1 MTTINR
7 IATIIDA
14 GSKRKNMTGTLHT
27 FVDVMRDTLRDVM
40 PIVLTVFGFQLLV
53 LRRPMPNLRRVIIG
67 FVYVTIG
74 MALFLLGLEQALFP
88 LGRLMALQLTDPS
101 FLHVNFDAASEL
113 LGWQDYKWVYVF
125 GAAIGFSTTIAEP
138 ALLAVAKK
146 AHQVSGGAIGIR
158 GLRVA
163 VALGVAIAIALGCFR
178 IITGT
183 ELQYYIIAGYVVVI
197 IQTVFAPRLIIALAY
212 DSGGVTTSTVTVPL
226 VTALGLGLAATVPG
240 RSPIIDGF
248 GLIAFASLLPMMTVM
263 GYAQLAEWR
272 VRRERSRR
280 ASDVLQWYAQNM
292 PNSPGAKTSS
302 NEGTEDSS

>member
-1 MTTINR
+1 MT
-7 IATIIDA
+7 
-14 GSKRKNMTGTLHT
+14 SLLHT

-53 LRRPMPNLRRVIIG
+53 LRRPMPNLRRVMIG
-67 FVYVTIG
+67 FVYVTLG
-74 MALFLLGLEQALFP
+74 MTLFLLGLEQALFP

-101 FLHVNFDAASEL
+101 FIYANFDAASEL

-125 GAAIGFSTTIAEP
+125 AAALGFSTTIAEP

-146 AHQVSGGAIGIR
+146 AYQVSGGAISVR

-183 ELQYYIIAGYVVVI
+183 ELHYYIIAGYVVVI
-197 IQTVFAPRLIIALAY
+197 IQTMFAPRLIIALAY

-280 ASDVLQWYAQNM
+280 ASEVLQWYTQNM
-292 PNSPGAKTSS
+292 PNSPTAETSS
-302 NEGTEDSS
+302 NQGTEDSS